1 MAEGQLGTKINQGN
15 PKDYTKGSTVFR
27 RGSVDPFVSQIKD
40 LLLKFFNNL
49 KDSKGQNLEIP
60 KEILAL
66 KPSQE
71 AISKNP
77 GDKKAILLY
86 QTFGPTTELAVKTFQ
101 SWYRN
106 NVNPQLLIDGKVREQ
121 TWSALNSTFTD
132 DIVPIPP
139 PPLKKITGTIR
150 DFDTDQPLSGVIV
163 KFNPDPNNQRQ
174 SITDSNG
181 FFSLDL
187 TEDVVFYAGIP
198 PTEDKYKSIPTT
210 NVPSSVLTP
219 PVPFIYPT
227 TEYLKYTNSYKKVLN
242 DPGYLA
248 LDPTLKKEILQHL
261 KIVFDKQKT
270 VTIKEKG
277 KNVNKS
283 INYVYKGAKTLT
295 KDRLNYIT
303 PLTAEGEW
311 IYDLKTIYLFAPSL
325 PNSLDVIKSKQ
336 MSDEERKKITLKK
349 PDVGILEKA
358 LNQTLSIVRERLN
371 DYVVKQLDTVGI
383 SDPYLV
389 IDALNEFDTSIK
401 LSEEKDKKYK
411 ASLETNSNSIKTKI
425 SSSFSEFKSLKFPN
439 PFTQNKT
446 EKEETSAD
454 SSLPKQTATYIDPFD
469 NISRVTTIDDVEIPV
484 ETPLT
489 GSTSLSQITEDQSN
503 QSDLGRKLQILIA
516 RGILIIPK
524 KCPADAQG
532 LTALI
537 ENRNKVTAQLNT
549 INNVLS
555 FNLTSVKF
563 INVLLENFQ
572 VAKIAA
578 LAAYATIPAPAAL
591 VTTGIISAQEDTK
604 NELLKNLDKQIDK
617 LRAKIE
623 PSEKMILSILLE
635 LNKILIFLSLLD
647 VILKECATD
656 QNLPLD
662 QVSEDIIK
670 ATAEATS
677 QGQSVSTFYKGFTLE
692 IQTEESD
699 SEYKR
704 RFAQARDSFGVI
716 VLKGQPSFSSN
727 PQILLNE
734 LKFQIDSKGLGEP
747 PAVEILNPLPR
758 KQTLP
763 SKPASNIPPPLSKGE
778 PTPVGYV
785 GKFKGEKAY
794 IPVGNGSTEDVYEW
808 TGNSW
813 TRTGEINQI

>member
-1 MAEGQLGTKINQGN
+1 MAEEQLGTQINQGN
-15 PKDYTKGSTVFR
+15 PKDYPKGSVVYR
-27 RGSVDPFVSQIKD
+27 RGITDPFVAQIKD

-71 AISKNP
+71 ALSKTPPDPN
-77 GDKKAILLY
+77 AVTLY

-101 SWYRN
+101 SWYRK
-106 NVNPQLLIDGKVREQ
+106 NVNPQLLVDGKVREQ

-132 DIVPIPP
+132 NIVPVPA

-150 DFDTDQPLSGVIV
+150 DFDTDLPIPGVV
-163 KFNPDPNNQRQ
+163 VTFNPDPNNQRK
-174 SITDSNG
+174 SITDTNG

-187 TEDVVFYAGIP
+187 TEDIVFYSGIP
-198 PTEDKYKSIPTT
+198 PTEDKYKSNIT
-210 NVPSSVLTP
+210 SSVLVTP
-219 PVPFIYPT
+219 IPFLYPS
-227 TEYLKYTNSYKKVLN
+227 TEYIKYTNSYKNVLN
-242 DPGYLA
+242 DSEYLK
-248 LDPTLKKEILQHL
+248 LDSSLKNEILQHL
-261 KIVFDKQKT
+261 KITFEKEKS

-277 KNVNKS
+277 KDVTKT
-283 INYVYKGAKTLT
+283 INYVYKGSKTLT

-311 IYDLKTIYLFAPSL
+311 IYDLKTLYLYAPPL
-325 PNSLDVIKSKQ
+325 PTSLDVIDSKQ

-358 LNQTLSIVRERLN
+358 LNQTLSIIRERLN
-371 DYVVKQLDTVGI
+371 LYVLTQLTSVGI
-383 SDPYLV
+383 SNPYLI
-389 IDALNEFDTSIK
+389 IDALNNFDANIK
-401 LSEEKDKKYK
+401 LSEDKDRKYK
-411 ASLETNSNSIKTKI
+411 ASLETNSPIPD
-425 SSSFSEFKSLKFPN
+425 SFSELQNTKFPN

-446 EKEETSAD
+446 EKEETSNN
-454 SSLPKQTATYIDPFD
+454 STPPPQTVTSIDPFD
-469 NISRVTTIDDVEIPV
+469 NIPRINTIDDINIPQ
-484 ETPLT
+484 ETTTLT
-489 GSTSLSQITEDQSN
+489 PSTPTQAIEDQSN

-532 LTALI
+532 LTRLI
-537 ENRNKVTAQLNT
+537 ENRNKVTAQLNN

-555 FNLTSVKF
+555 FNLTSVNF

-572 VAKIAA
+572 TAKLAA
-578 LAAYATIPAPAAL
+578 LAAYASIPAPAAT
-591 VTTGIISAQEDTK
+591 VTTGVISAQEDSKTAILEK
-604 NELLKNLDKQIDK
+604 LDKQIDK

-623 PSEKMILSILLE
+623 PSEKLILNILLE
-635 LNKILIFLSLLD
+635 LNKILVFLSLLD
-647 VILKECATD
+647 VIIKECAVD
-656 QNLPLD
+656 QNVSLD

-677 QGQSVSTFYKGFTLE
+677 QGQPITTFYKGFTLE

-699 SEYKR
+699 NEYKR
-704 RFAQARDSFGVI
+704 RFAQARDTFGIV

-727 PQILLNE
+727 PQILINE

-747 PAVEILNPLPR
+747 PAAEILNPLPR

-763 SKPASNIPPPLSKGE
+763 PKSASNIPSSIPKGRPE
-778 PTPVGYV
+778 PVGYV

-794 IPVGNGSTEDVYEW
+794 IPVGNGNKQDVYEW
-808 TGNSW
+808 TGTLW
-813 TRTGEINQI
+813 KRTGETNQV